1 MFDSVVIALVSLE
14 TGAGGGGGLTKRAE
28 VGTLGLVMQAT
39 YDSPQ
44 RLLSHMALLSSNL
57 DSRERKLRSISP
69 H

>member
-1 MFDSVVIALVSLE
+1 MFDSVVITLVTLE
-14 TGAGGGGGLTKRAE
+14 TGAGGGGLTKRAE